1 MGLFTGLYVPT
12 RKEGKVENG
21 FYAESRPRLDG
32 NSPGSRDD
40 GWREGS
46 ERNTCSYSATLS
58 TSEERGM
65 RMSPGVKTAI
75 TAGRLLTGPIGFNNL
90 DQRSTFDTRDWFP

>member
-1 MGLFTGLYVPT
+1 MKALALIRGWSPPDPDDLSSHLKVGLRLGVIMGLFTGLYVPT

-40 GWREGS
+40 GWRS
-46 ERNTCSYSATLS
+46 
-58 TSEERGM
+58 
-65 RMSPGVKTAI
+65 
-75 TAGRLLTGPIGFNNL
+75 
-90 DQRSTFDTRDWFP
+90 